1 MPTVTNLTQAQVDKI
16 QIDEGLLYVDF
27 GETSQRKIGPTRGGG
42 EFDGTQTI
50 RDIEFDGRVGKTAGM
65 QVIES
70 QEAVLKVNSL
80 CCSQEELKLALPGC
94 RVTGTGD
101 AQVIKNAKAGVLS
114 AASGSS
120 VYCKNVTLFAKLM
133 DGKFKKITIYNG
145 LNEAGFAV
153 KAVQK
158 AENELALEIYAH
170 YTIDDLNGDLYQI
183 EEVSADPQAVT
194 TGP

>member
-101 AQVIKNAKAGVLS
+101 SQVIKNAKAGVLS